1 MKTRQPHRIR
11 CAMFAALAAALM
23 LLPALDARG
32 ETLTWDQVKARAA
45 ARSPAAAQAKQTVR
59 AARAEASG
67 AGRWPRSNPVLKGGA
82 ELGAPFGHPEDVGF
96 SVELEQELDVFGV
109 AAAGARAGR
118 QGVAVAER
126 EAAVL
131 RLDGLAEAAEAFIEL
146 DRAQR
151 ALGIWTDLDRTFG
164 RIAAGASKAAEA
176 GERSEL
182 DAILAHADSAGATS
196 ELAQARAELA
206 RAQARLAVVVAAPD
220 PASLRVASSD
230 SVQPPDARAVHVLL
244 AAAVRRR
251 PEAALWHA
259 RLEAAEARRTLAARS
274 VLPQPTLG
282 LGIQTE
288 REQLEAALGD
298 LGGPNGLRHQSTQ
311 LQISLSVPLPFFD
324 TGQAERARALADASS
339 AREQAEISVREIKA
353 AVTRAKSAADASWTA
368 LTRWQAV
375 APRLDEAES
384 LLEKGY
390 AAGQV
395 DLFDTLAG
403 AERVARARVR
413 ILEARAD
420 YLKAR
425 AELSRALGEEP

>member
-1 MKTRQPHRIR
+1 MKTRQPHRMR

-23 LLPALDARG
+23 LLPALEARG

-45 ARSPAAAQAKQTVR
+45 ARSPAAAQAKQAVR

-82 ELGAPFGHPEDVGF
+82 ELGAPFGHPEDLGF

-118 QGVAVAER
+118 QGVAVAEG

-164 RIAAGASKAAEA
+164 RIATGASKAAEA

-196 ELAQARAELA
+196 ELSQARAELA

-220 PASLRVASSD
+220 AASLRVASSD

-244 AAAVRRR
+244 AAALRRR
-251 PEAALWHA
+251 PEAALWRA
-259 RLEAAEARRTLAARS
+259 RLDEAEARRTLAARS

-288 REQLEAALGD
+288 REQREAALGD
-298 LGGPNGLRHQSTQ
+298 PGGQNGLRHQSTQ

-339 AREQAEISVREIKA
+339 AREQAEIAVREIKA

-375 APRLDEAES
+375 APRLDEAQS

-425 AELSRALGEEP
+425 AALSRALGEEP

>member
-1 MKTRQPHRIR
+1 
-11 CAMFAALAAALM
+11 MFASLAAALM
-23 LLPALDARG
+23 LLPALEARG

-67 AGRWPRSNPVLKGGA
+67 AGRWPRTNPVLKGGA

-96 SVELEQELDVFGV
+96 SLEIEQELDVFGV

-118 QGVAVAER
+118 QGVAVAEG
-126 EAAVL
+126 EATVL

-146 DRAQR
+146 DRTQR
-151 ALGIWTDLDRTFG
+151 ALDIWTDLDKTFG
-164 RIAAGASKAAEA
+164 RIAAGAAKAAAA

-220 PASLRVASSD
+220 AASLRVASSD
-230 SVQPPDARAVHVLL
+230 AVQPPDARAVPVLL
-244 AAAVRRR
+244 AAALRRR
-251 PEAALWHA
+251 PETALWRA
-259 RLEAAEARRTLAARS
+259 RLGEAEARRTLAARS

-282 LGIQTE
+282 LGVQTE
-288 REQLEAALGD
+288 REQLEAALGSP
-298 LGGPNGLRHQSTQ
+298 GGPNGVSHQSTQ

-339 AREQAEISVREIKA
+339 AREQTEIAVREIKA

-375 APRLDEAES
+375 APRLDEAQS